1 VLFSESGSGS
11 NISFSFKVD
20 RLTEAARSKWV
31 RSEQLTESGRGEP
44 PEQLPA
50 SGTEMFEQLQSSC
63 RGECKQLPSLHTG
76 TFEQLPTTFQD
87 SLEQRSSLSDGKSE
101 HLVESSLEAP
111 KRCSDQSK
119 IPTYQLAGLDHDR
132 TDFLSGS
139 GQILAEQRPARTDQS
154 QTHPL
159 VIGGVEQRAHSRRD
173 GAEEDGSCSGPFDY
187 ELFAAKAPQLFRFV
201 DPA

>member
-1 VLFSESGSGS
+1 VLLSGSAS

-44 PEQLPA
+44 AEQLPPSA
-50 SGTEMFEQLQSSC
+50 NQMFEQLQTSC

-101 HLVESSLEAP
+101 HLVEASLEAA

-119 IPTYQLAGLDHDR
+119 LPTYQLTGLDHDR

-139 GQILAEQRPARTDQS
+139 GRILAEQRPARPDQS
-154 QTHPL
+154 QTRPL
-159 VIGGVEQRAHSRRD
+159 VIGGIEQRAHSRRD
-173 GAEEDGSCSGPFDY
+173 GVEQDGSCSGPFDY
-187 ELFAAKAPQLFRFV
+187 ELFAAKATPLFRCV
-201 DPA
+201 NLT

>member
-1 VLFSESGSGS
+1 ME
-11 NISFSFKVD
+11 
-20 RLTEAARSKWV
+20 RLTEAARTKWV

-44 PEQLPA
+44 PEQLPPSA
-50 SGTEMFEQLQSSC
+50 SQMFEQLQTSC

-87 SLEQRSSLSDGKSE
+87 SLKQRSSLSDGRFE
-101 HLVESSLEAP
+101 HLVESSLEAA

-119 IPTYQLAGLDHDR
+119 ILTGLDHDR

-139 GQILAEQRPARTDQS
+139 GRILTEQRPDQS
-154 QTHPL
+154 QTRPL

-173 GAEEDGSCSGPFDY
+173 GAEEDDSCSVPFDY
-187 ELFAAKAPQLFRFV
+187 ELFASKAPPLFGYV

>member
-1 VLFSESGSGS
+1 
-11 NISFSFKVD
+11 VD
-20 RLTEAARSKWV
+20 RLTEAARTKWV

-44 PEQLPA
+44 PEQLPHSA
-50 SGTEMFEQLQSSC
+50 SQMFEQLQSSC

-87 SLEQRSSLSDGKSE
+87 SLEQRSSLSDGRSE
-101 HLVESSLEAP
+101 HLVESSLEAA

-119 IPTYQLAGLDHDR
+119 ILTGLDHDR

-139 GQILAEQRPARTDQS
+139 GRILTEQRPGRPDES
-154 QTHPL
+154 QRRPL

-173 GAEEDGSCSGPFDY
+173 GAEQDGSCSGPFDY
-187 ELFAAKAPQLFRFV
+187 ELFAAKAPPLFRFV
-201 DPA
+201 NPTEDISVFYLPTLTV

>member
-76 TFEQLPTTFQD
+76 TYEQLPTTFQD
-87 SLEQRSSLSDGKSE
+87 SLEQRSSLSDGRF
-101 HLVESSLEAP
+101 VESSLEAP

-119 IPTYQLAGLDHDR
+119 ILTGLDHDR

-139 GQILAEQRPARTDQS
+139 GRILAEQRPARPDQS

-159 VIGGVEQRAHSRRD
+159 VIVGVEQRAHSRRD